1 MNISIVLLGLLATF
15 GTIKANFAVESDQ
28 SMNDYL
34 LDSLKV
40 TYLKKSAEIYAIRN
54 KINEK
59 LDQLSRVKTAN
70 PNEIESLK
78 KTFAELEFIID
89 ELVPAHEEL
98 YHDLQMIAKQ
108 NPSSSSSQGPFQPDT
123 SAEVLID
130 SVRNVKKNSDEWF
143 KRSGYKSNFYNKIPV
158 IRTGK

>member
-1 MNISIVLLGLLATF
+1 MILSIVILGLLATF
-15 GTIKANFAVESDQ
+15 GTTKANYAVEPDQ
-28 SMNDYL
+28 SMNEYL
-34 LDSLKV
+34 VESLKN
-40 TYLKKSAEIYAIRN
+40 TYLKKSAEIFAIRS

-78 KTFAELEFIID
+78 KTFAVLESIID
-89 ELVPAHEEL
+89 ELVPVHEEL

-108 NPSSSSSQGPFQPDT
+108 SSFSQGPFQPDT
-123 SAEVLID
+123 SAEILFD
-130 SVRNVKKNSDEWF
+130 SLRNKKSNDEWF